1 MLALFGFLL
10 LLSTPSFSQTGCSGL
25 ETHTVAFASDRAA
38 TVWHPAGLSDCG
50 RLPLVVFSHGDH
62 GCSTQSLFF
71 TEALARRGYIVVA
84 PNHLDAHCDGDAQPP
99 SPSEQSFAKPEN
111 WTPDT
116 YSSRRDDL
124 RSVLDFVLANPTLA
138 PHVDVARI
146 GGAGHSL
153 GGYSMMA
160 MAGAWPSWTDA
171 RYRAILLFSPYSTP
185 FLTQGTVGQIRI
197 PVMYQGGQLDI
208 GITPYVSKP
217 GGVYDSSNPTKYFV
231 EFYGAG
237 HLAWTNA
244 SAQDRSAKQI
254 NDYGIAFL
262 DEYLKG
268 EPQRLLNAKR
278 QPQVADYRS
287 ER

>member
-1 MLALFGFLL
+1 M
-10 LLSTPSFSQTGCSGL
+10 
-25 ETHTVAFASDRAA
+25 
-38 TVWHPAGLSDCG
+38 
-50 RLPLVVFSHGDH
+50 
-62 GCSTQSLFF
+62 FF
-71 TEALARRGYIVVA
+71 TEALAQRGYIVVA
-84 PNHLDAHCDGDAQPP
+84 PNHLDAHCDGDTQPP

-171 RYRAILLFSPYSTP
+171 RYRAILLFSPYSAP

-208 GITPYVSKP
+208 GITPYISRP
-217 GGVYDSSNPTKYFV
+217 GGVYDSSNRAKYFV